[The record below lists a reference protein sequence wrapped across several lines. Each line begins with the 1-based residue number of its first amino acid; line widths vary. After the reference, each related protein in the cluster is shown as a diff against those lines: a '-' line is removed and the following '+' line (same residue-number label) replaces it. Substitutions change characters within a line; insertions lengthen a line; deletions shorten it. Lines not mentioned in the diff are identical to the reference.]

1 MSKIRELQPAHK
13 SEKVTV
19 GEAAR
24 AFKNVKN
31 AAAKRQTAS
40 SISSDKRYVRRE
52 ENGRFTSDTLESA
65 KQTGKKGQA
74 KGSRTQ
80 AR

>member
-19 GEAAR
+19 SEAAR
-24 AFKNVKN
+24 AFKNVKS
-31 AAAKRQTAS
+31 AAANRQTGS

-52 ENGRFTSDTLESA
+52 ENGRFTSDTMDST
-65 KQTGKKGQA
+65 KQSGNKGQA
-74 KGSRTQ
+74 KSSKTQ